1 MGLLMDGWLV
11 SFCSIGQGST
21 GQGLPFLLAGVSTRR
36 RGKSSQSFSLPV
48 PWVLLVDGKV
58 CDFPRRGDAEKQ
70 KESEGATDAQASS
83 SSGRAGTRLVSAHCG
98 ARVSLG
104 REGVCADLEFH
115 TTSSVGTVTN
125 CLEL

>member
-1 MGLLMDGWLV
+1 MGLWMDGWLV

-70 KESEGATDAQASS
+70 KESEGAADAQASS
-83 SSGRAGTRLVSAHCG
+83 SSGRAVTRLVSAPLWSTGESG
-98 ARVSLG
+98 A
-104 REGVCADLEFH
+104 
-115 TTSSVGTVTN
+115 
-125 CLEL
+125 